1 MNEIDSLA
9 AQLDKT
15 AATLVFS
22 EDGDRHFIA
31 ESVLTAVALYLLK
44 KYADGYL
51 KGLGFE
57 DLAKRHGEKTKAFL
71 RHLRAG
77 AIPGEADAAKADLD
91 ASLDIMRSRP
101 ANAQARSVALREV
114 SLVFLEAGA
123 VQSQAEGEAAKVVVE
138 IDRMLVR

>member
-1 MNEIDSLA
+1 MHITQAGPD
-9 AQLDKT
+9 
-15 AATLVFS
+15 
-22 EDGDRHFIA
+22 
-31 ESVLTAVALYLLK
+31 LLK

-71 RHLRAG
+71 RHLRTG
-77 AIPGEADAAKADLD
+77 AIAGETDAAKADLD
-91 ASLDIMRSRP
+91 ASLDTMRSRP
-101 ANAQARSVALREV
+101 ADAQARSVALREV

-123 VQSQAEGEAAKVVVE
+123 VRSQAEGEAAKVVVA